1 MAGNTTPYDPSHFLI
16 DSARRAE
23 YLKAAL
29 AESEGDPR
37 FVLVALGHIAR
48 SVGMTEL
55 ADRTGMTRQGLHA
68 SLSETGNPK
77 WETVWRIA
85 DELGLEVTFRA
96 KASGE

>member
-1 MAGNTTPYDPSHFLI
+1 MAIKTTPYDPADYLLDTES
-16 DSARRAE
+16 RVE

-29 AESEGDPR
+29 AESEGDPT

-48 SVGMTEL
+48 GIGMTDL
-55 ADRTGMTRQGLHA
+55 AERVGMTRQGLHV
-68 SLSETGNPK
+68 SLSENGNPT
-77 WETVWRIA
+77 WGTVWKLA